1 MIDFNALGI
10 GTQWVS
16 TSSGIHT
23 LSNVGVGTTNPIAAV
38 TSANTGVLA
47 AGIVTAHKFYGDGS
61 QLTGIVVGS
70 AGTWAVNSVG
80 IHTNK
85 NVGIGTTVSRDA
97 LTVIGNATI
106 SGIVT
111 ASRFES
117 TTSGTPTIDSPNN
130 LNINAVNVA
139 ISTDLTVGGD
149 AYVGIGTTSGLVLT
163 DSDGIQWRIGVT
175 TTGTLF
181 TTLV

>member
-1 MIDFNALGI
+1 MAITKVNPAGI
-10 GTQWVS
+10 S
-16 TSSGIHT
+16 SSGT
-23 LSNVGVGTTNPIAAV
+23 LVVNNLDIVGV
-38 TSANTGVLA
+38 L
-47 AGIVTAHKFYGDGS
+47 TASVFYGDGS
-61 QLTGIVVGS
+61 QLTGVSGAVGS

-97 LTVIGNATI
+97 LTVVGNATI

-139 ISTDLTVGGD
+139 ISTDLTVGRD
-149 AYVGIGTTSGLVLT
+149 AYVGIGTTTGLVLT
-163 DSDGIQWRIGVT
+163 DSNGIQWRIGVT